1 MLNNFLKYI
10 KENQMVNKG
19 DRVLMAVSGGIDSM
33 VMADLFTRAVFDTG
47 IAHCN
52 FCLRGREADKDEEL
66 VRKFAA
72 DHDIQFFSKRFDT
85 KGYAAGNGIS
95 IQMAARELRYNWFDE
110 IMKENGFNTTAIA
123 HNLNDNIETLL
134 INLTRGTG
142 ITGLTGIKP
151 SGNRIIR
158 PLLFA
163 SRDSIEAYSRQ
174 YRIKYREDKSNA
186 ETKYIRNKIRH
197 LVIPVLKEINPSI
210 EVTLNETAERLS
222 GINEIVTV
230 FINKLRQSVSNKKD
244 DNIILNINKLRPYI
258 DNTSVLYELTKP
270 YGITNTLLKDLRNI
284 IDGRSGGQIFTGTH
298 RIIKNRYELIISC
311 RSDKENES
319 YEIKT
324 IAELRKVPFIG
335 SARIVSIPDNY
346 SVPSDQGTAC
356 LDHAKICF
364 PLLIR
369 IWRPGDCFYPLGMKQ
384 KKKLSDYFTDR
395 KYSIP
400 EKEKAYILE
409 SNGKIAWIIGER
421 IDDRFKITKQS
432 TKALIIKAQRFNGM
446 KV

>member
-10 KENQMVNKG
+10 KENQMVKKG

-33 VMADLFTRAVFDTG
+33 VMSDLFIRAGIETG

-72 DHDIQFFSKRFDT
+72 DHSIQFFSKRFDT

-95 IQMAARELRYNWFDE
+95 IQMAARELRYSWFEE
-110 IMKENGFNTTAIA
+110 IMKKNGYTSTAIA

-134 INLTRGTG
+134 INLIRGTG

-163 SRDSIEAYSRQ
+163 TRASIESYSGN
-174 YRIKYREDKSNA
+174 YRIKFREDKSNA
-186 ETKYIRNKIRH
+186 ETKYTRNKIRH
-197 LVIPVLKEINPSI
+197 LVLPLLKEINPSI

-222 GINEIVTV
+222 GINEIVAN
-230 FINKLRQSVSNKKD
+230 FIDKLRNLVSDEKD
-244 DNIILNINKLRPYI
+244 NSLIINISKLRPYI
-258 DNTSVLYELTKP
+258 NNTSVLYELTKP

-298 RIIKNRYELIISC
+298 RIIKNRNELIISC
-311 RSDKENES
+311 WPEKENES
-319 YEIKT
+319 YEIRT
-324 IAELRKVPFIG
+324 IAELRKVSFIG
-335 SARIVSIPDNY
+335 SAKIISIQDNY
-346 SVPSDQGTAC
+346 KIPADQGTAC
-356 LDHAKICF
+356 LDYAKISF
-364 PLLIR
+364 PLIIR
-369 IWRPGDCFYPLGMKQ
+369 IWKPGDLFYPLGMKK

-421 IDDRFKITKQS
+421 IDDRFKITEQS
-432 TKALIIKAQRFNGM
+432 TKALIIKAQRCNGLM
-446 KV
+446 V